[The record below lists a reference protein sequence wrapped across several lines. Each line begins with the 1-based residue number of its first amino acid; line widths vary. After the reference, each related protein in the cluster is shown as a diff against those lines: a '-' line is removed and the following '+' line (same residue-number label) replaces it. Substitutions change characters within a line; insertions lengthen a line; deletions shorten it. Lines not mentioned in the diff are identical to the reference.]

1 MELIFIGVEKDL
13 AKTFAQLIALIAI
26 TGAIIVI
33 LGMETEE
40 QIIDLFKIG
49 VPVMGGFMLLLAL
62 KSDFPT
68 GLIRNKELAIV
79 GLSSIILGA
88 TDLFGDSTVMGISV
102 NAIGWIIIIVTELLL
117 IFSVLAIWEWKK

>member
-1 MELIFIGVEKDL
+1 M

-33 LGMETEE
+33 LGMQTEE

-49 VPVMGGFMLLLAL
+49 VPVMGGFMLLLAF

-68 GLIRNKELAIV
+68 GLVRNKELAIV
-79 GLSSIILGA
+79 GLASIILGA
-88 TDLFGDSTVMGISV
+88 TDLFGDSAIMGISI
-102 NAIGWIIIIVTELLL
+102 NAIGWIIIIVTELIL
-117 IFSVLAIWEWKK
+117 IFTVLTLWEWKK

>member
-1 MELIFIGVEKDL
+1 M

-33 LGMETEE
+33 LGMETDQ

-49 VPVMGGFMLLLAL
+49 VPVIGGFMLLLAL

-88 TDLFGDSTVMGISV
+88 TNQFGDSTVMGISI
-102 NAIGWIIIIVTELLL
+102 NAIGWIIIIITELLL